1 MLAIKFTKTHSSIK
15 PRGFFRNTSA
25 NQIGA
30 KEKVYAG
37 DLRQNRC
44 TPKKPPSKSV
54 HPQNRWTP
62 KILCQNRLLGQN
74 LNSALRPRPRSKIG
88 VLAKIAKRQ
97 KNTVKKSVSALRGT
111 SFLLSQSFF
120 CNFFVPKKKTRSSS
134 FFFFLNT
141 HMFII
146 SYLNNGKDSVD
157 RGILLSHTYIPK
169 SKKLSARLA
178 AAYFHRETI
187 TFNNNRLLIPQLI
200 HSPGYKIDHYIETFH
215 RVKLGGY
222 FTPNLDL
229 INLSMDYP
237 FAIQTI
243 QKAP

>member
-74 LNSALRPRPRSKIG
+74 LNSALRLRPRSKMD
-88 VLAKIAKRQ
+88 VLAKIVKCQ
-97 KNTVKKSVSALRGT
+97 KNTVKKSVLVPERYLFSVVLVVFSQFFRAKKKDKVFL
-111 SFLLSQSFF
+111 FLL
-120 CNFFVPKKKTRSSS
+120 
-134 FFFFLNT
+134 
-141 HMFII
+141 
-146 SYLNNGKDSVD
+146 
-157 RGILLSHTYIPK
+157 LLPQYIC
-169 SKKLSARLA
+169 S
-178 AAYFHRETI
+178 
-187 TFNNNRLLIPQLI
+187 
-200 HSPGYKIDHYIETFH
+200 
-215 RVKLGGY
+215 
-222 FTPNLDL
+222 
-229 INLSMDYP
+229 
-237 FAIQTI
+237 
-243 QKAP
+243 